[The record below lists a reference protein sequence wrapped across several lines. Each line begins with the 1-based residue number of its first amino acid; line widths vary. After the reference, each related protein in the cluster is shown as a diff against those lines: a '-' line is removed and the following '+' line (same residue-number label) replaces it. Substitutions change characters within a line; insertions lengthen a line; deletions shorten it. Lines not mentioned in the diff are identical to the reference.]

1 MFGKKINSLEKYL
14 VFMIW
19 FFTRRSKKVLNSE
32 YRNFSDQLRN
42 VPEEEQ
48 ISDRNISIN
57 NITVNNIL
65 RKLSKFEN
73 SKKFLKKDISLTS
86 LASRLDT
93 NPRYLS
99 EIIKHYKGKSFSGY
113 INSLRIHHII
123 EKLHVE
129 PIYREYKIAY
139 LAEYCGFAS
148 REVFAA
154 AFKKELGVTPS
165 HFISQFRE
173 AEYK

>member
-1 MFGKKINSLEKYL
+1 MFKKRINSLERYL
-14 VFMIW
+14 VLTIW
-19 FFTRRSKKVLNSE
+19 FFIRKNKRLPHSE
-32 YRNFSDQLRN
+32 CQNFSSQLEN
-42 VPEEEQ
+42 IPDEKE
-48 ISDRNISIN
+48 ISEKNLLIN
-57 NITVNNIL
+57 SITVNNIL
-65 RKLSKFEN
+65 QKLEKFES
-73 SKKFLKKDISLTS
+73 SKKFLRKDVNLTA
-86 LASRLDT
+86 LANRLDT

-99 EIIKHYKGKSFSGY
+99 EIIKHYKGKNYSNY

-129 PIYREYKIAY
+129 PIYREYKITY

-165 HFISQFRE
+165 HFISQF
-173 AEYK
+173 